1 MNPNFAIIYDVN
13 GDKLR
18 VGDLLFNTHVDN
30 EMQQMDIENQVVM
43 QIRLALEQIASD
55 KEIDVS
61 ALDEKQKEMYAKVT
75 GLTYEMDI
83 ERGVGHAR

>member
-13 GDKLR
+13 GDRLR
-18 VGDLLFNTHVDN
+18 IGDLLFNTKIVN
-30 EMQQMDIENQVVM
+30 EQQQMDIESQVVM
-43 QIRLALEQIASD
+43 QMRLALEQIASN

-61 ALDEKQKEMYAKVT
+61 ALNEKQKEMYEKIT
-75 GLTYEMDI
+75 RLTDEIDI